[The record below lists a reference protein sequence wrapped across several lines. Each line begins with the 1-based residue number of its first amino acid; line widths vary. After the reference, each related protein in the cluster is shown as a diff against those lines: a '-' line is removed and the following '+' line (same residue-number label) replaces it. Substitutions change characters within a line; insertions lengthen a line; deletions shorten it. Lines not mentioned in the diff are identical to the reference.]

1 MVAGVLAETRMR
13 TAALVHG
20 LTVEQNQASLTVEM
34 DQEEEG
40 KYLFVWVVHTKSVSV
55 LVVHL

>member
-1 MVAGVLAETRMR
+1 MP

-20 LTVEQNQASLTVEM
+20 PTVGQNQASLTVEM

-40 KYLFVWVVHTKSVSV
+40 KYLLVWAVLLKSV
-55 LVVHL
+55 LVLVVQQ

>member
-1 MVAGVLAETRMR
+1 MVAGVLAETRMH

-40 KYLFVWVVHTKSVSV
+40 KCLFV
-55 LVVHL
+55 

>member
-1 MVAGVLAETRMR
+1 MH

-40 KYLFVWVVHTKSVSV
+40 KCLFV
-55 LVVHL
+55 

>member
-20 LTVEQNQASLTVEM
+20 LTAEQNQASLTVEM
-34 DQEEEG
+34 DQEGEG
-40 KYLFVWVVHTKSVSV
+40 KYYFVWVVHTKFVLA

>member
-1 MVAGVLAETRMR
+1 MVAGVLAEIRMH
-13 TAALVHG
+13 TAALVHD
-20 LTVEQNQASLTVEM
+20 LTVEQSQASLIVET

-40 KYLFVWVVHTKSVSV
+40 KYLFVWVVHMKSVSG

>member
-1 MVAGVLAETRMR
+1 MVAGVLAETRMH

-20 LTVEQNQASLTVEM
+20 PTVEQNQASSTVEM

-40 KYLFVWVVHTKSVSV
+40 KYLLGWCVQSLSRF
-55 LVVHL
+55 

>member
-1 MVAGVLAETRMR
+1 MVAGVLAETRMH

-20 LTVEQNQASLTVEM
+20 LTVGQNQASLTVEM

-40 KYLFVWVVHTKSVSV
+40 KYLFVWMVCMKSVSV
-55 LVVHL
+55 LIVQL

>member
-1 MVAGVLAETRMR
+1 MVAGVLAETRMH
-13 TAALVHG
+13 TAALAYG
-20 LTVEQNQASLTVEM
+20 LIVEQNQASLTVEM

-40 KYLFVWVVHTKSVSV
+40 KCLFVWALHSKSVSV

>member
-1 MVAGVLAETRMR
+1 MVAGVLAETRMH
-13 TAALVHG
+13 TAASVHG

-40 KYLFVWVVHTKSVSV
+40 KYLFVWVVHMKSV
-55 LVVHL
+55 

>member
-1 MVAGVLAETRMR
+1 MGAGVLAETRMH
-13 TAALVHG
+13 TAALHG

-40 KYLFVWVVHTKSVSV
+40 KY
-55 LVVHL
+55 

>member
-1 MVAGVLAETRMR
+1 VVAGVLAETRMP

-20 LTVEQNQASLTVEM
+20 PTVGQNQASLTVEM

-40 KYLFVWVVHTKSVSV
+40 KYLLVWAVLLKSV
-55 LVVHL
+55 LVLVVQQ